1 MPGGYGTSGPW
12 GSSGDIYGNKPSAPP
27 GRDPGGHHFGGENQD
42 NQNNQ
47 VNQESQAAQAAS
59 QALHAQQMQEMAREM
74 QVAGQISGGLSG
86 GTYTKGPVV
95 YPKEFYTHEG
105 WAEVQ
110 KKGWSDKLY
119 QGKIQG
125 RTPSEWILD
134 AEKPQDVGGGLTT
147 LPEGILYSS
156 NIGDPETGYGGTIR
170 TPSFV
175 PPGNDNDGQSYNY
188 GYGYGGGSSGVGG
201 YGTGVH
207 PRSFYKGLPYQDF
220 SGKEVHKML
229 DFDQKIEAANILSG
243 LSQGAQAFAMDP
255 KARGIL
261 AVLQA

>member
-1 MPGGYGTSGPW
+1 MPGYDGYNPYTSYGGYTGTTGTTKPGTSG
-12 GSSGDIYGNKPSAPP
+12 GYQH
-27 GRDPGGHHFGGENQD
+27 PGGSGNGGGNNQ
-42 NQNNQ
+42 NQNNN
-47 VNQESQAAQAAS
+47 VNTDIYK
-59 QALHAQQMQEMAREM
+59 EMADTMSE
-74 QVAGQISGGLSG
+74 VGQISGGLSG

-95 YPKEFYTHEG
+95 YPKSFYTHEG

-170 TPSFV
+170 TPLFV

-188 GYGYGGGSSGVGG
+188 GYGYGGNSSGGG
-201 YGTGVH
+201 GSMAGVH
-207 PRSFYKGLPYQDF
+207 PRSFYKGLQYQDF

-229 DFDQKIEAANILSG
+229 ASNQKIEAANILSG

>member
-1 MPGGYGTSGPW
+1 MPGGYGTDESTPW
-12 GSSGDIYGNKPSAPP
+12 GSAGTSYVTP
-27 GRDPGGHHFGGENQD
+27 GQSSSPYQPGGGNGSGNGGGNNQ
-42 NQNNQ
+42 NQNNN
-47 VNQESQAAQAAS
+47 VNTAIYK
-59 QALHAQQMQEMAREM
+59 EMADTMSE
-74 QVAGQISGGLSG
+74 VGQISGGLGG

-95 YPKEFYTHEG
+95 YPKSFYTHEG

-110 KKGWSDKLY
+110 KKGWSDKLANY
-119 QGKIQG
+119 DIQGK
-125 RTPSEWILD
+125 TPSEWILSADDPAD
-134 AEKPQDVGGGLTT
+134 AGGGLQT

-220 SGKEVHKML
+220 SGKEVQKML
-229 DFDQKIEAANILSG
+229 AMNQKVDAANILSG

-255 KARGIL
+255 KARGIMS
-261 AVLQA
+261 VLTA